1 MADGKGINVRISGT
15 GGRNTRD
22 SGGVGHNPPP
32 TPQSVKP
39 GFPGGKSK

>member
-1 MADGKGINVRISGT
+1 MANGNGTSVRISST

-22 SGGVGHNPPP
+22 SGGVGHNPSPP
-32 TPQSVKP
+32 PQSVKP